1 MDQIVTVFGINWK
14 LLLIQGVNF
23 GLLLAI
29 LYRYLYKPVLAMV
42 DARRAKI
49 ENAIR
54 NAEKTEAEL
63 GLAEA
68 EKAHILREATKK
80 GDDLIEAAKKHAEG
94 EEHNIMKDA
103 HRKAVHLLN
112 EALRRTNREHDE
124 MIQKAEREV
133 ARMAIL
139 SAEKILR
146 QGAATKK

>member
-1 MDQIVTVFGINWK
+1 MEQIVSVFGINWK

-29 LYRYLYKPVLAMV
+29 LYRFLYKPVLKMV

-54 NAEKTEAEL
+54 NAEKTEIEL
-63 GLAEA
+63 GLAEM
-68 EKAHILREATKK
+68 EKARVISEATKR
-80 GDDLIEAAKKHAEG
+80 GDEFILASKKHAET
-94 EEHNIMKDA
+94 EEHTIMQAA
-103 HRKAVHLLN
+103 HRKAVHILN
-112 EALRRTNREHDE
+112 EAERRANREHDE
-124 MIQKAEREV
+124 MMQKAEREV

-146 QGAATKK
+146 HGAVK